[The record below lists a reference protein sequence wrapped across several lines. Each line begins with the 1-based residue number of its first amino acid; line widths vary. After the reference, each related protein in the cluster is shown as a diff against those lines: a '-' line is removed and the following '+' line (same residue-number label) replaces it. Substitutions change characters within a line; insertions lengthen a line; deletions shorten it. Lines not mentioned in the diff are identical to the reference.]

1 MRRIVLDTNVF
12 IASAYNAGSASARI
26 IEAIER
32 GELQLILSPGIL
44 HEYARIIPRAVRT
57 QGRIDRLRSIIAA
70 GIQVS
75 PPANPPVTED
85 REDDKFLAAALA
97 GSAQAVITNDPHLL
111 AVDAYL
117 GIRVLRPSAFEQLSQ
132 NEDRDK

>member
-1 MRRIVLDTNVF
+1 MPRVVLDTNVF

-26 IEAIER
+26 IDATGR
-32 GELQLILSPGIL
+32 GELQLILSPDVRR
-44 HEYARIIPRAVRT
+44 EYERIIPRAVRT

-70 GIQVS
+70 GLQVS

-85 REDDKFLAAALA
+85 RDDDKFLAAALA
-97 GSAQAVITNDPHLL
+97 GSAEAVITNDPHLL
-111 AVDAYL
+111 AADGYL

-132 NEDRDK
+132 NDDREK